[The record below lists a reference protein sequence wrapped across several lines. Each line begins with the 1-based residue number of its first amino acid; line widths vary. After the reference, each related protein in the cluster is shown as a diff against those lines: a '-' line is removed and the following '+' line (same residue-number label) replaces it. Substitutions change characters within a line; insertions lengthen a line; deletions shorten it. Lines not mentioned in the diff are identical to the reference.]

1 MNPDAEKSQP
11 KGEFALQI
19 PRLNRFSASKI
30 ALVCC
35 LLAPLASCAPKQEK
49 AKEKPPAPVTVARV
63 RQASVPVELR
73 AIGNVEA
80 YATVAVRSLVEGAV
94 TRVHFQEGQDVARG
108 ALLFTIDPRSFS
120 AALSQAEANLAR
132 DQAMA
137 ANARDQ
143 AARYRGLV
151 DEGIVTREQYNQ
163 LEANADALAATV
175 AADRA
180 AVDRAKL
187 QLSYCFIQAPM
198 AGKTGN
204 LAVHAGNL
212 VKANDDPALVSI
224 NQITPVNV
232 SFALPEK
239 ELAAVKARMAGGIT
253 VEAVI
258 PDGTPGAEK
267 GTVAFLDNA
276 VDPATGTI
284 KLKGTFQNRE
294 RRLWPGQ
301 FVNVVLTMDVRQ
313 NAAVVPTRAIQSG
326 QQGEYVYLLRPD
338 STVELRPVTPGVAR
352 DGITVVE
359 KGLAPGD
366 TVVTD
371 GHLRVIPGGKV
382 AVKQEPA

>member
-1 MNPDAEKSQP
+1 MNPDAEQSQH
-11 KGEFALQI
+11 KGDFTLQI
-19 PRLNRFSASKI
+19 PSLNRFSTSRI
-30 ALVCC
+30 ALICC
-35 LLAPLASCAPKQEK
+35 LLVPLGACAPKKEK
-49 AKEKPPAPVTVARV
+49 AKEKPPAPVTVTQV
-63 RQASVPVELR
+63 KQASVPVELR

-80 YATVAVRSLVEGAV
+80 YATVAVRSLVEGTV
-94 TRVHFQEGQDVARG
+94 NQVHFQEGQDVAKG
-108 ALLFTIDPRSFS
+108 ALLFTIDPRPF
-120 AALSQAEANLAR
+120 AASLSQAEANLAR
-132 DQAMA
+132 DLAMA
-137 ANARDQ
+137 ANAREQ

-151 DEGIVTREQYNQ
+151 DEGIVTQEQYNQ
-163 LEANADALAATV
+163 LKANADALAATV

-187 QLSYCFIQAPM
+187 QLSYCYIHAPM
-198 AGKTGN
+198 AGRTGN

-232 SFALPEK
+232 SFALPER
-239 ELAAVKARMAGGIT
+239 ELPAVKAKMAGGLP

-258 PDGTPGAEK
+258 PNSTLAAEK
-267 GTVAFLDNA
+267 GTVSFLDNA
-276 VDPATGTI
+276 VDLATGTI

-301 FVNVVLTMDVRQ
+301 FVNVTLTMDVRQ
-313 NAAVVPTRAIQSG
+313 NAAVVPSKAIQTG
-326 QQGEYVYLLRPD
+326 QQGEYVYLVKPD
-338 STVELRPVTPGVAR
+338 STVELRQVTSGVAR

-371 GHLRVIPGGKV
+371 GHLRVVPGGKV
-382 AVKQEPA
+382 AIKQEPA